1 VLTVARARAL
11 QHLAFEDLCFAAEK
25 GGYRRDAVFADDT
38 GASWTALLTAAL
50 KPVDAAQAAAKVLGN
65 AASTQKAL
73 IGAVREL
80 RRDAHAAHANGFVGA
95 RCNALRVQ
103 VAAAARYV
111 GHSRACG
118 IGRRVTLV
126 RALRGAEQGA
136 QAAAGRRAGAPALAA
151 HWCALPLRMRFMH
164 TT

>member
-50 KPVDAAQAAAKVLGN
+50 KPVVAAQAAAKVLGN

-80 RRDAHAAHANGFVGA
+80 RRGACAAHANA
-95 RCNALRVQ
+95 MAW
-103 VAAAARYV
+103 
-111 GHSRACG
+111 RA
-118 IGRRVTLV
+118 V
-126 RALRGAEQGA
+126 
-136 QAAAGRRAGAPALAA
+136 
-151 HWCALPLRMRFMH
+151 
-164 TT
+164 